1 MYGIRDNP
9 RGNAESS
16 HLQIMPLDLTDD
28 ETAALERLLRET
40 IDGDRYP
47 LSQRVLTLKAILA
60 KIRPEPVRKPL
71 PPLQHFE
78 PPSKGRYRRR
88 G

>member
-1 MYGIRDNP
+1 V
-9 RGNAESS
+9 
-16 HLQIMPLDLTDD
+16 
-28 ETAALERLLRET
+28 RLLSDT

-47 LSQRVLTLKAILA
+47 LSPRILTLKAILA
-60 KIRPEPVRKPL
+60 KIRPEPERKPL

>member
-1 MYGIRDNP
+1 LVVV
-9 RGNAESS
+9 RGTRATEVVT
-16 HLQIMPLDLTDD
+16 TD
-28 ETAALERLLRET
+28 EGENFTEELHHIIEN
-40 IDGDRYP
+40 DRYP
-47 LSQRVLTLKAILA
+47 LSPCILTLKALLA

-71 PPLQHFE
+71 PPLQHYE

>member
-1 MYGIRDNP
+1 
-9 RGNAESS
+9 
-16 HLQIMPLDLTDD
+16 MPLDLDDD
-28 ETAALERLLRET
+28 ETAALAEELHKIIEN
-40 IDGDRYP
+40 DRYP
-47 LSQRVLTLKAILA
+47 FSPRILTLKAILA
-60 KIRPEPVRKPL
+60 KIRPEPERKPL